1 MRTKDTL
8 FSTKQSINCKGVLL
22 DFSTPRVMGILNV
35 TPDSFYDGGRYLH
48 ADDLVERVSRML
60 TEGADIID
68 VGAYSSRPGADDVPP
83 GEERSRLA
91 HALKS
96 IRDHFPDA
104 ILSVDT
110 FRADTAEFVA
120 AEFGVAMINDISGGL
135 MDEAMFTTVG
145 RLKLAYVMMHMQ
157 GNPKNMQKNPV
168 YHDIT
173 RELLSFFA
181 QRANQA
187 LQSGIEDIIIDPG
200 FGFGKTVQHNF
211 TLLRDLKVFAVL
223 GRPIM
228 AGLSRKSMV
237 YKSLGITPEEAL
249 NGTTVLHTLALH
261 NGAGILRVHDVK
273 EAREAVRLYTLY
285 RDGAEGIG

>member
-1 MRTKDTL
+1 MRLKDTL
-8 FSTKQSINCKGVLL
+8 FSTKQTINCNGRIIE
-22 DFSTPRVMGILNV
+22 FSIPRLMGILNI
-35 TPDSFYDGGRYLH
+35 TPDSFYDGGRYLQT
-48 ADDLVERVSRML
+48 DDLLENVSRML
-60 TEGADIID
+60 SEGADIID

-83 GEERSRLA
+83 TEERSRLA
-91 HALKS
+91 YALKS

-110 FRADTAEFVA
+110 FRADIAEFVA
-120 AEFGVAMINDISGGL
+120 TEFGVAMINDISGGL
-135 MDEAMFTTVG
+135 MDEAMFNTVG
-145 RLKLAYVMMHMQ
+145 RLRLAYVMMHMQ

-181 QRANQA
+181 RRVNQA
-187 LQSGIEDIIIDPG
+187 LQNGIEDIIIDPG
-200 FGFGKTVQHNF
+200 FGFGKTMQHNF
-211 TLLRDLKVFAVL
+211 TLLRELKAFAVL
-223 GRPIM
+223 GKPIM

-237 YKSLGITPEEAL
+237 YKSLDITPEEAL

-273 EAREAVRLYTLY
+273 EAREAIRLYTLY
-285 RDGAEGIG
+285 RDDAEKIG